1 MSIQPG
7 PEDIAPSRPRSVRD
21 GSGIHRSPPM
31 ISRRHFLRSATAA
44 SLGFS
49 GLHRLLG
56 GPSPLLATALP
67 DRFGPLRPDP
77 DGILDLPDGF
87 RYRVVSRA
95 GDLMADGFRVPS
107 RPDGMAAFPGPGGMT
122 LLVRNHEV
130 NTDAS
135 DDERAYGGEGDA
147 ALGPEALDP
156 ARVYDPGDGRPAAG
170 GTTNLLVDTRGL
182 SLVEQRLPLIGTVR
196 NCAGGPTPWGT
207 WITCE
212 ETVDRAGDGGLTRD
226 HGYNFEVPAGMDD
239 LPVRP
244 VALRA
249 MGRFNHEAVAVDPR
263 SGVVFQ
269 TEDRGDSL
277 LYRFVPERPGE
288 LSAGGRLQALVVV
301 GHPSLDTRNWEE
313 RRVGTG
319 ERLPVTWIDLDDVD
333 APEDDLRHRGFAAG
347 AARFARGEGM
357 WHADDSVYFACTNGG
372 RERKG
377 QIWRYRPT
385 AAEGREAPGEAAG
398 TLELFVEPDDGTLV
412 ENADNLTM
420 APWGDLVVCEDGT
433 GDDYLVGV
441 TPAGELYKLARCA
454 GSSSELAGAC
464 FSPDGST
471 FFVNIQEDG
480 LTLAVQGPWS
490 RG

>member
-1 MSIQPG
+1 M
-7 PEDIAPSRPRSVRD
+7 V
-21 GSGIHRSPPM
+21 
-31 ISRRHFLRSATAA
+31 SRRHFLRSAAA
-44 SLGFS
+44 VPLGFG

-56 GPSPLLATALP
+56 EGGPLLASRLP

-77 DGILDLPDGF
+77 DGILDLPAGF
-87 RYRVVSRA
+87 RYRILSRS

-107 RPDGMAAFPGPGGMT
+107 RPDGMAAFPGPDGLT

-130 NTDAS
+130 SSDAGPGERAFGGP
-135 DDERAYGGEGDA
+135 DERPSGSE
-147 ALGPEALDP
+147 LLDP
-156 ARVYDPGDGRPAAG
+156 AVIYDRGHEHPAPG
-170 GTTNLLVDTRGL
+170 GTTNLLVDTRELRLAEERL
-182 SLVEQRLPLIGTVR
+182 SLTGTVR

-212 ETVDRAGDGGLTRD
+212 ETVERAGTSGLARD
-226 HGYNFEVPAGMDD
+226 HGYNFEVPARMDD

-244 VALRA
+244 VALEA
-249 MGRFNHEAVAVDPR
+249 MGRFNHEAVAVDPA
-263 SGVVFQ
+263 SGAVFQ

-277 LYRFVPERPGE
+277 LYRFLPDVPGE
-288 LSAGGRLQALVVV
+288 LARGGRLQALAVL
-301 GHPSLDTRNWEE
+301 GMPSLDTRNWDED
-313 RRVGTG
+313 RVRPGTS
-319 ERLPVTWIDLDDVD
+319 LQATWVDLDGVD
-333 APEDDLRHRGFAAG
+333 APDDDLRHRGFEAG

-357 WHADDSVYFACTNGG
+357 WYGEGTIYFACTNGG

-377 QIWRYRPT
+377 QVWRYRPGS
-385 AAEGREAPGEAAG
+385 AEGRERPGEAAG
-398 TLELFVEPDDGTLV
+398 TLELFVEPNDGTLV
-412 ENADNLTM
+412 ENADNLTL

-433 GDDYLVGV
+433 GEDFLVGV

-471 FFVNIQEDG
+471 FFVNIQQDG
-480 LTLAVQGPWS
+480 LTLAVQGPWA